1 MTIVYV
7 NWREK
12 DILTEE
18 EYEKRINARV
28 EKTLKD
34 EDAFEEWKK
43 EYLESNYSASEIFDF
58 TEEDKER
65 VLADIKT
72 DIFDWVSDD
81 MGYSYDEVT
90 LDI

>member
-1 MTIVYV
+1 MTNVYV

-28 EKTLKD
+28 EDFLKD
-34 EDAFEEWKK
+34 EERYEEWKE
-43 EYLESNYSASEIFDF
+43 EYLESNYKASEIFDL
-58 TEEDKER
+58 TEEEKEKI
-65 VLADIKT
+65 LADIKT

-81 MGYSYDEVT
+81 MGYSYDEIT